1 MNARV
6 HAASGTFTARDHR
19 ARWGRQASL
28 ATVVGLA
35 SRSMAVGV
43 RVVTIPIA
51 LSLLGADRYGLWLS
65 AGSALA
71 WIGLVGPGLGYG
83 LINALAD
90 ASGRD
95 DTVAMRRHISTVVLT
110 VGGVGLLLMALS
122 PGLSTWGGW
131 PQVLGVSNRP
141 DLTREAVDLIAVAG
155 ILFALSLASELIGP
169 VCLGLQEGHL
179 NGLASTVGHLVV
191 LASVALLGW
200 YGGSLITFAWAMGL
214 PPILA
219 NATLMAYVFLKRH
232 PHLRPSWRL
241 WNSTSFAL
249 LMGFGGWMFV
259 AHMGELVILQ
269 SANVLIANRFGPG
282 EVPRYAVP
290 AALFMNVAA
299 LCYLIVQPYWPALK
313 EASVRRDW
321 EWIRQFSARTRA
333 TRMGVMAAASVVM
346 VLGGPALIRA
356 WAGADAVPPRSLL
369 VAMSVYS
376 LLVAWNGSYVVLLLG
391 LGFVKVRAALTLLVG
406 ATQVAG
412 FFVLSPYLGLSA
424 IPVGGAVGVLTDGL
438 VASWV
443 AARYTREQERLHS

>member
-1 MNARV
+1 MDARV
-6 HAASGTFTARDHR
+6 QAAPGTFAALDHR

-35 SRSMAVGV
+35 SRSVAVGV

-65 AGSALA
+65 VGSALA
-71 WIGLVGPGLGYG
+71 WIGLVGPGLGHG

-95 DTVAMRRHISTVVLT
+95 DTVAVRRHISTVVLT
-110 VGGVGLLLMALS
+110 VGGVGLLLMTLS
-122 PGLSTWGGW
+122 PGLSTWAGW

-141 DLTREAVDLIAVAG
+141 DLTREALDLIALAG
-155 ILFALSLASELIGP
+155 ILFALSLVFELIGP

-179 NGLASTVGHLVV
+179 SGLASTVGNLVV
-191 LASVALLGW
+191 LAGVALLGW
-200 YGGSLITFAWAMGL
+200 YGGSLIAFALAMGL

-219 NATLMAYVFLKRH
+219 NATLSAYVFLTRH

-241 WNSTSFAL
+241 WNTPSFAL

-259 AHMGELVILQ
+259 AQMGELVIFQ

-299 LCYLIVQPYWPALK
+299 LCYLIVQPFWPALK

-321 EWIRQFSARTRA
+321 EWIRQFPARTRA
-333 TRMGVMAAASVVM
+333 MRIGVMAAASAAM
-346 VLGGPALIRA
+346 VLGGPALIGV
-356 WAGADAVPPRSLL
+356 WAGEDAVPSRSLL

-376 LLVAWNGSYVVLLLG
+376 VLVAWSGSYVVLLLG
-391 LGFVKVRAALTLLVG
+391 LGFVKVRAVLTLLVG
-406 ATQVAG
+406 ATHVAG

-438 VASWV
+438 IASWV
-443 AARYTREQERLHS
+443 ASRYIREQERLRS